1 MEVSR
6 RARVPAAR
14 GAGARAERLVASAL
28 RLAELESTDAVH
40 AFVVA
45 EATVLTGAQRVLLVL
60 DTPDE
65 PHRAQGRL
73 PRGEKPAT
81 LLAAIGPWLD
91 EAKRTREARL
101 RYGPEGAARTAQRS
115 CVVAPLVVR
124 GEVLGSLY
132 ADVEGRHARF
142 DDGDCMALATLARE
156 AAATLVQLRARE
168 ALAQTLAERSTQLEQ
183 TTSQL
188 AVLDSIQQGL
198 ASALG
203 FQAVIDL
210 AGDKLREVFHTGN
223 VNIVWWDDKT
233 NLVEVLYRYEH
244 GKPLPQA
251 APWTLDPESPVGF
264 IMRTRKP
271 GVLNTRAEQT
281 AIGLA
286 PAPGTDWAHSIASV
300 PIIGSQRVLGL
311 INLQNHEREYAY
323 GHAEVQL
330 LQAIANSMA
339 LTLENAQLFDE
350 TEEALRRQTATA
362 EILRVISGSP
372 TDVTPVFDA
381 IAERARVLCDA
392 ALGYTSRLDGHV
404 LQLIGYHGTSP
415 ETEALMRASFPRKV
429 DAGSINGRCILAKA
443 PVQIHDAWDEPGYEL
458 GHVSREAGYRSMLA
472 VPMLLGSKAIG
483 AVGVARLEPGEFPA
497 KAVELLQTFA
507 DQAVIAI
514 QNTRLF
520 HETQEALEQQKA
532 TADILS
538 VISSSVADTQPVF
551 DKILESCKRLFEGGE
566 LDVLLVDDEGKLQVA
581 AYVGNARDTVMATFP
596 APVDITPAG
605 KAIRERRVAHYPDV
619 MNNPDTPPVLRRVG
633 EIANYHS
640 VAFAP
645 MVWEDRGIGAI
656 GVARA
661 RGAYSDKELALLQTF
676 ADQAVIAIQNARLY
690 NETKEALVQQQA
702 SADILGEIGSHI
714 SDTQPVFDKILDSC
728 MRLFGTGHMGIFT
741 VDDALQVHAV
751 AWRGAA
757 MEDIRRNFPRPIEHT
772 MIARLL
778 HERGTVRVDK
788 AAGLADAPASIRD
801 LEKVFGDY
809 SAVFAPMLREGQGIG
824 SIMLMRHPPKPFTDK
839 EVALLETF
847 AEQAVI
853 AIQNAR
859 LVKQTEDAR
868 AAAEAANE
876 AKSAFLA
883 NMSHEIRT
891 PMNAVIGMSSLLLDT
906 PLTDDQREFAT
917 TIRDSGDALL
927 TLINDILDFSKIEAG
942 RMDIEAHPFDL
953 RECIESALD
962 LIGTRAAEK
971 HLDLAYVFEG
981 DVPPAISGDV
991 TRLRQILLNVLGNA
1005 VKFTE
1010 KGEVVLTVR
1019 PQPDQEGLLLH
1030 FTVRDTGIGLSEAGL
1045 GRLFQKFSQAD
1056 STTTR
1061 RYGGTG
1067 LGLAISKLLA
1077 ELMGG
1082 TMWAESA
1089 GPGHGSS
1096 FHFLIR
1102 AVPTALPEGTRR
1114 EFIGEQPQLRG
1125 KRILVVD
1132 DNATNRRILTL
1143 QTAKWGMEVHDT
1155 EFPAVALTMLSAEP
1169 FDLAVIDMHMPDI
1182 DGTMLA
1188 TRIRQ
1193 AGHTLPLV
1201 LFSSLGR
1208 RETNQELFAATLSK
1222 PLRQSQLFDTLVNL
1236 LGGDTVV
1243 VRPVAVAPSKP
1254 KIDAGMAARHP
1265 LRILLAE
1272 DNVVNQ
1278 KLALRLLQQMGYR
1291 ADLASNGIEAIESVE
1306 RQTYDVVLMD
1316 VQMPEMDGLEAS
1328 RRITTRWRA
1337 GERPAI
1343 VAMTANAMQGDREEC
1358 LAAGMDDYVVKPIRI
1373 DALVAALEGVTHRGD
1388 GGSA

>member
-1 MEVSR
+1 MQAQRSAGVPK
-6 RARVPAAR
+6 ARR
-14 GAGARAERLVASAL
+14 GAARAERLVASAL
-28 RLAELESTDAVH
+28 RLAELDGTDAVQ

-45 EATVLTGAQRVLLVL
+45 EATTLIGAQRALLVL
-60 DTPDE
+60 ETPAG
-65 PHRAQGRL
+65 RVSAQARL
-73 PRGEKPAT
+73 PRGEKAET
-81 LLAAIGPWLD
+81 LLAAIDPWLD
-91 EAKRTREARL
+91 EAKRTRQTRL
-101 RYGPEGAARTAQRS
+101 RHGPEGATRAEQRS
-115 CVVAPLVVR
+115 CLVAPLVAQR
-124 GEVLGSLY
+124 EVFGALY
-132 ADVEGRHARF
+132 ADVDGRHGRF
-142 DDGDCMALATLARE
+142 EDDDRAALATLATQG
-156 AAATLVQLRARE
+156 AATLARLRDRD
-168 ALAQTLAERSTQLEQ
+168 ALTQALAERNAQLEQ
-183 TTSQL
+183 RTSQL

-198 ASALG
+198 AQALG
-203 FQAVIDL
+203 FQAVVDL

-223 VNIVWWDDKT
+223 VNIIWWDDKT
-233 NLVEVLYRYEH
+233 NLVQVLYRYEH
-244 GKPLPQA
+244 GRPLPQP
-251 APWTLDPESPVGF
+251 APWPLDLDSPIGF
-264 IMRTRKP
+264 ILRTRAP

-300 PIIGSQRVLGL
+300 PIIGSKRPLGL
-311 INLQNHEREYAY
+311 INLQNHDREFAY
-323 GHAEVQL
+323 GPAEVQL
-330 LQAIANSMA
+330 LQAIATSMA
-339 LTLENAQLFDE
+339 LALENAQLFDE

-372 TDVTPVFDA
+372 IDVTPVFDA
-381 IAERARVLCDA
+381 IAERARVLCGA
-392 ALGYTSRLDGHV
+392 VLGFTTRFDGKLLH
-404 LQLIGYHGTSP
+404 LIGYHGTSA
-415 ETEALMRASFPRKV
+415 EVADLMRAAYPRAPDPGAV
-429 DAGSINGRCILAKA
+429 SGRCLLAGV
-443 PVQIHDAWDEPGYEL
+443 PVQVSDVQDEPGYEL
-458 GHVSREAGYRSMLA
+458 GHIARAAGYRSMLG
-472 VPMLLGSKAIG
+472 VPMLLGSEAIG
-483 AVGVARLEPGEFPA
+483 MVGVARRQAGEFPA
-497 KAVELLQTFA
+497 RLVTLLQTFA

-551 DKILESCKRLFEGGE
+551 EKILDSCKRLFDGGE
-566 LDVLLVDDEGKLQVA
+566 LDVLLVDDQGLLQVA
-581 AYVGNARDTVMATFP
+581 AYVGNARDEVLATFP

-619 MNNPDTPPVLRRVG
+619 MNDPDTPPVLRRVG
-633 EIANYHS
+633 QVANYHS

-645 MVWEDRGIGAI
+645 MVWEGRGIGAI

-690 NETKEALVQQQA
+690 NETKEALEQQKA
-702 SADILGEIGSHI
+702 AGDILGAISSHI
-714 SDTQPVFDKILDSC
+714 SDTRPVFEEILDSC
-728 MRLFGTGHMGIFT
+728 QRLFGSEQMAVFQI
-741 VDDALQVHAV
+741 DDALQLHAM
-751 AWRGAA
+751 AWRGHA
-757 MEDIRRNFPRPIEHT
+757 MEDLQKGFPRPIEQT
-772 MIARLL
+772 MTSRL
-778 HERGTVRVDK
+778 
-788 AAGLADAPASIRD
+788 
-801 LEKVFGDY
+801 
-809 SAVFAPMLREGQGIG
+809 LREGSTLRIPSAAAMANAPPTVRDVHALVGDFSAVLAPMVREGRGIG
-824 SIMLMRHPPKPFTDK
+824 SLVLMRQPPKPFTDK

-868 AAAEAANE
+868 AAAESANE

-891 PMNAVIGMSSLLLDT
+891 PMNAVIGMSGLLLDT

-962 LIGTRAAEK
+962 LIGVRAAEK
-971 HLDLAYVFEG
+971 HLDIAYVFEG
-981 DVPPAISGDV
+981 DVPAAIDGDV

-1010 KGEVVLTVR
+1010 KGEVVLTVK
-1019 PQPDQEGLLLH
+1019 PQPDQEGMLLH
-1030 FTVRDTGIGLSEAGL
+1030 FIVRDTGIGLSEAGL

-1056 STTTR
+1056 TTTTR

-1082 TMWAESA
+1082 TMWAESP

-1102 AVPTALPEGTRR
+1102 AMPASLPEGAKRQLL
-1114 EFIGEQPQLRG
+1114 GEQPQLRG

-1143 QTAKWGMEVHDT
+1143 QTARWGMTVRDT
-1155 EFPAVALTMLSAEP
+1155 EFPAKALEMLATQT
-1169 FDLAVIDMHMPDI
+1169 FDLAVLDMHMPEI

-1188 TRIRQ
+1188 TRIRE
-1193 AGHTLPLV
+1193 AGHKLPLV

-1208 RETNQELFAATLSK
+1208 REANEGGVFAAVLSK

-1236 LGGDTVV
+1236 LGAD
-1243 VRPVAVAPSKP
+1243 VAPRPAAAPAGKP
-1254 KIDAGMAARHP
+1254 TIDPGMATRHP

-1328 RRITTRWRA
+1328 RRITSRWAA
-1337 GERPAI
+1337 GERPCI

-1373 DALVAALEGVTHRGD
+1373 DALVTALEGVRHRGE
-1388 GGSA
+1388 A